1 MNIFDL
7 GLYELKDI
15 GNSRVVCFLEHIL
28 DAVMKHAPVGFLCI
42 LGIQNMIGSVFFPFL
57 QLLNPNV

>member
-28 DAVMKHAPVGFLCI
+28 DAVMKHAPVGFL
-42 LGIQNMIGSVFFPFL
+42 MHFR
-57 QLLNPNV
+57 NPEHDR